1 MNRWALFP
9 RLQAIGGFSEIEW
22 EGLIKSVRT
31 SLSNNDDP
39 IGLEGRQQHG
49 EAWDEWLDA
58 LINNGFGHHYWGPNT
73 NKKLK
78 FPEDRDK

>member
-9 RLQAIGGFSEIEW
+9 RLQAMGGFDEIEW
-22 EGLIKSVRT
+22 GGLIKNVRT
-31 SLSNNDDP
+31 SLSNKDNP
-39 IGLEGRQQHG
+39 IGLEGRQQHR

-58 LINNGFGHHYWGPNT
+58 LINNGFGYHYWGPNT
-73 NKKLK
+73 NKGWK